1 MYFQDLFW
9 TLQKLVL
16 LLFLWGS
23 ASETSGLFFITQPNS
38 THTTHFNSSK
48 HFTTLTSPTI
58 FNQYQHNWTPPEPI
72 STQLKSTQSKSN
84 QPNIPQLNPTQL
96 NLLNPTQLNI
106 SKLKSTQPNSTQ
118 PIPIHPNPKMP
129 IQPKA
134 NLCWAELVLIRLI
147 WANQYY
153 SLI

>member
-1 MYFQDLFW
+1 MIGSDQLSLWFLFNSAQLRLIFGSSYFRGLGFDW
-9 TLQKLVL
+9 LQSVFILNVK
-16 LLFLWGS
+16 S
-23 ASETSGLFFITQPNS
+23 QTSGLSIPTLPN
-38 THTTHFNSSK
+38 
-48 HFTTLTSPTI
+48 L
-58 FNQYQHNWTPPEPI
+58 
-72 STQLKSTQSKSN
+72 TQLKSTQSKSN
-84 QPNIPQLNPTQL
+84 QPNLTQLNPTQL
-96 NLLNPTQLNI
+96 NLPNPTQLNI